1 MLKKRKVKNKIII
14 LFLIAF
20 IYQWDVFAGGISVDA
35 GITPPQDRFILRA
48 QYRFMS
54 MENSMLTMH
63 THMTPLV
70 LAYGVTPGFTVMV
83 RSMYIHQVAEN
94 NQMINN
100 GINDLFLLSKFRL
113 YRKNAPNYVF
123 GIAPHIATNI
133 PVGSSEISNR
143 TWNPE
148 LGINISFRPRFFAA
162 DMSTSCIFS
171 DVSGKLGAKPGN
183 IFNLNTA
190 FSALIP
196 LKSQSERAISPVVE
210 MTYSHQGKSKTNPMN
225 DILFI
230 SPGFS
235 YIHSNL
241 TLEILCQ
248 IPVYQS
254 NDASVMNH
262 NSRWILGVKYM
273 F

>member
-1 MLKKRKVKNKIII
+1 
-14 LFLIAF
+14 
-20 IYQWDVFAGGISVDA
+20 VDA
-35 GITPPQDRFILRA
+35 GITPPQNRFILRG

-54 MENSMLTMH
+54 MENSMMTMQ

-70 LAYGVTPGFTVMV
+70 IAYGVTPGFSVMA
-83 RSMYIHQVAEN
+83 RGMSLHRTDGNEQV
-94 NQMINN
+94 IGN
-100 GINDLFLLSKFRL
+100 GMNDLFLLSKFRL
-113 YRKNAPNYVF
+113 YRKNTANYVF

-162 DMSTSCIFS
+162 DMSTSFVFS
-171 DVSGKLGAKPGN
+171 DVSGKLGEKPGN
-183 IFNLNTA
+183 VFNLNTA
-190 FSALIP
+190 FSASIP
-196 LKSQSERAISPVVE
+196 LKNQSKKAVSPVVE
-210 MTYSHQGKSKTNPMN
+210 MTYSRLAKSESNPMK
-225 DILFI
+225 DILLL

-235 YIHSNL
+235 FIHSNL
-241 TLEILCQ
+241 VFEALVQ

-254 NDASVMNH
+254 NDASVMNQ
-262 NSRWILGVKYM
+262 NSRLILGVKYM

>member
-1 MLKKRKVKNKIII
+1 
-14 LFLIAF
+14 
-20 IYQWDVFAGGISVDA
+20 
-35 GITPPQDRFILRA
+35 
-48 QYRFMS
+48 MS
-54 MENSMLTMH
+54 MGNSMMTMQ

-70 LAYGVTPGFTVMV
+70 LAYGVTPGFTVMA
-83 RSMYIHQVAEN
+83 RGMYIYRTGEN

-100 GINDLFLLSKFRL
+100 GINDVFLLSKFRL
-113 YRKNAPNYVF
+113 YRKNTASYVF
-123 GIAPHIATNI
+123 GIAPHIATDI

-162 DMSTSCIFS
+162 DLSASYLFS

-190 FSALIP
+190 YSALIP
-196 LKSQSERAISPVVE
+196 LKSQSESAISPVVE
-210 MTYSHQGKSKTNPMN
+210 MTYSFQGKSEANSMN
-225 DILFI
+225 DILFL

-241 TLEILCQ
+241 TLEILFQ

-254 NDASVMNH
+254 NDASLMNQ